1 MKNFLSGISV
11 IKQGAKGMK
20 ENDGQNKKV
29 KKSENISLV
38 NNIENILLDSKKE
51 EDIIFYHYGKNNL
64 IKLEIGNKSNSN
76 PFVFLDYDIFTEDDK
91 LVLDEKEMEE
101 IKTYHVLNV
110 LKPKIEQYL
119 TYKNIDFNCTFMRNI
134 YSYADEIGFEN
145 TVGYLLPLI
154 QDLSFRKNK
163 CMNIIVAFLDTFE
176 KLLIYL
182 RQYDT
187 DHSIILSKLL
197 PIISQILIAKKD
209 MKLISKAVKCLKFLM
224 DNITKDECMDNI
236 IPILI
241 EMASTE
247 KNELGQT
254 IAIQIFSEKAS
265 FLGGET
271 IELYVLPMFQSLSEN
286 SNDNLRIYCIKYMI
300 PLFENTN
307 YNIIET
313 KFINIYNNFS
323 KDRSIIIRKTSCN
336 MLPII
341 CKTILN
347 NNNEYNK
354 DSNVKKEELIS
365 NNLLSIFFNFTQDSN
380 KEIQNCALG
389 IFGEFIS
396 YLDNDTVKSNPKLL
410 TFYLERVKEL
420 YNIANSRRYD
430 SEPLYKACYSFPSV
444 LLTYCKKIKDKEQKK
459 ANWALLKPIYMNFI
473 KSKDLKIKDSIASS
487 FGEISSILNDKI
499 VEKELAPL
507 IMEMYINNGIHTK
520 NIIISI
526 IPQHLMYIKNP
537 KVKIDFLN
545 IYKKGFNSIR
555 HIRNWRAKL
564 SYIKGIKKL
573 ANLFDNDIA
582 FNDLVGMIIQMCFDP
597 YHVIRVHSIKI
608 LSLFLLKFLL
618 LDSNEKNEK
627 GLYLDKSNKVK
638 STESFN
644 SELSDNINDSD
655 NTDYKQN
662 AIIIL
667 NCFGTC
673 RHYHFRQLYIY
684 LCKKIMTNEQIFNEY
699 AFNLF
704 NDLSYDNIV
713 NTRISLGGFI
723 SKMWNKNKKEYEW
736 IKKDKNIIN
745 IIYRLKNDQEID
757 VKKSVEKIEINIDN
771 IKDKKKALESKKV
784 NKKFINEFKEFK
796 KMFNYEAFLG
806 KTWLKK
812 NENI

>member
-11 IKQGAKGMK
+11 IKQGVKGMK

-29 KKSENISLV
+29 KKSETTSLD
-38 NNIENILLDSKKE
+38 NDIENILIDSKKE

-64 IKLEIGNKSNSN
+64 IKLEIGTKTNSN
-76 PFVFLDYDIFTEDDK
+76 PFVFLEYDIFTEDDK

-101 IKTYHVLNV
+101 IKTYHVLSV
-110 LKPKIEQYL
+110 LKPKIELYL

-145 TVGYLLPLI
+145 TIGYLIPLI

-163 CMNIIVAFLDTFE
+163 CLNILVAFLDTFE

-197 PIISQILIAKKD
+197 PIISQILVAKKD
-209 MKLISKAVKCLKFLM
+209 MNLINKAVKCLKFLM

-247 KNELGQT
+247 NNELGQT

-286 SNDNLRIYCIKYMI
+286 SNDNLRIYCIKCMI
-300 PLFENTN
+300 PLFENMN

-313 KFINIYNNFS
+313 KFINLYNNFS
-323 KDRSIIIRKTSCN
+323 NDRSLLIRKASCS
-336 MLPII
+336 MLPLI

-347 NNNEYNK
+347 NNNDYNK
-354 DSNVKKEELIS
+354 ETNVKKEELIS
-365 NNLLSIFFNFTQDSN
+365 NNLLNIFIKFTEDSH
-380 KEIQNCALG
+380 KEIQNCALAV
-389 IFGEFIS
+389 FGEFIS
-396 YLDNDTVKSNPKLL
+396 YLDNDAVKSNPKLL
-410 TFYLERVKEL
+410 TFYLERVKDL
-420 YNIANSRRYD
+420 CNITSSRRFD
-430 SEPLYKACYSFPSV
+430 SSPLYQACYSFPSV
-444 LLTYCKKIKDKEQKK
+444 VLTYCKKINDKEQIK
-459 ANWALLKPIYMNFI
+459 ANWALLKPIYIKFI
-473 KSKDLKIKDSIASS
+473 RSKDLKIKDSIASS

-507 IMEMYINNGIHTK
+507 ILEMYINNGIHTK

-526 IPQHLMYIKNP
+526 IPQHLIHIKNP
-537 KVKIDFLN
+537 KVRMDFLN
-545 IYKKGFNSIR
+545 IYKKGFNSIKN
-555 HIRNWRAKL
+555 IRNWRAKL
-564 SYIKGIKKL
+564 SYIKGIKRL
-573 ANLFDNDIA
+573 GNLFDNDIV

-597 YHVIRVHSIKI
+597 YNVIRVHSIKI

-627 GLYLDKSNKVK
+627 EVYLDKSSKVK

-644 SELSDNINDSD
+644 SESDNINDTDSI
-655 NTDYKQN
+655 DYKQN
-662 AIIIL
+662 AITIL

-684 LCKKIMTNEQIFNEY
+684 LCKKIMTNEQVFNEY
-699 AFNLF
+699 AFDLF
-704 NDLSYDNIV
+704 NDLSYDKIA
-713 NTRISLGGFI
+713 NTRISLGSFI
-723 SKMWNKNKKEYEW
+723 SKIWKKNKKEYEW
-736 IKKDKNIIN
+736 IKRDKNFLN
-745 IIYRLKNDQEID
+745 IIYRLKNDKEID
-757 VKKSVEKIEINIDN
+757 VKKSVEKIEINIDD
-771 IKDKKKALESKKV
+771 IEDKKKVLAPKKV
-784 NKKFINEFKEFK
+784 NKKFMNEFKEFK
-796 KMFNYEAFLG
+796 IMFNYNAFLG

-812 NENI
+812 K

>member
-20 ENDGQNKKV
+20 ENDGKNKKV
-29 KKSENISLV
+29 KKSENISLD

-64 IKLEIGNKSNSN
+64 IKLEIGNKNNSN

-163 CMNIIVAFLDTFE
+163 FMNIIVAFLDTFE

-209 MKLISKAVKCLKFLM
+209 MKLINKAVKCLKFLM

-323 KDRSIIIRKTSCN
+323 KDRSLLIRKTSCN

-347 NNNEYNK
+347 NNNEYNE
-354 DSNVKKEELIS
+354 DINVKKEELIS
-365 NNLLSIFFNFTQDSN
+365 NNLLNIFFNFTLDSN

-396 YLDNDTVKSNPKLL
+396 YLDNDTVESNPKLL

-444 LLTYCKKIKDKEQKK
+444 VLTYCKKIKDKKQKK
-459 ANWALLKPIYMNFI
+459 ANWALLKPIYINFI

-537 KVKIDFLN
+537 KVKMDFLN

-555 HIRNWRAKL
+555 QIRNWRSKL

-597 YHVIRVHSIKI
+597 YHVIRIHSIKI

-627 GLYLDKSNKVK
+627 GLYLDKSNKIK

-699 AFNLF
+699 AFDLF

-713 NTRISLGGFI
+713 NTRISLGSFI
-723 SKMWNKNKKEYEW
+723 SKMWSKNKKEYEW

-745 IIYRLKNDQEID
+745 IIYRLKNDKEID

-806 KTWLKK
+806 KTRLKK
-812 NENI
+812 K

>member
-1 MKNFLSGISV
+1 MENFLSGISV
-11 IKQGAKGMK
+11 IKQGIKGMK

-29 KKSENISLV
+29 KKSENTSLD
-38 NNIENILLDSKKE
+38 NDIENILLDSKKE
-51 EDIIFYHYGKNNL
+51 EDIIFYHYGKSNL
-64 IKLEIGNKSNSN
+64 IKLEIGNKTNSN
-76 PFVFLDYDIFTEDDK
+76 PFVFLEYDIFTEDDK

-134 YSYADEIGFEN
+134 YSYAEEIGFEN
-145 TVGYLLPLI
+145 TIGYLLPLI

-163 CMNIIVAFLDTFE
+163 CMNILVAFLDTFE

-197 PIISQILIAKKD
+197 PIISQILIQKKD
-209 MKLISKAVKCLKFLM
+209 MNLINKAVKCLKFLM
-224 DNITKDECMDNI
+224 DNITKDECMDNV

-247 KNELGQT
+247 KNELEQT
-254 IAIQIFSEKAS
+254 IAIQIFSDKAS
-265 FLGGET
+265 FLGGEA

-300 PLFENTN
+300 PLFENMN

-313 KFINIYNNFS
+313 KFIKIYNNFS
-323 KDRSIIIRKTSCN
+323 KDRSLLIRKTSCS

-341 CKTILN
+341 CKTIFN

-354 DSNVKKEELIS
+354 DTNIKKEELIS
-365 NNLLSIFFNFTQDSN
+365 NNLLNIFFNFTEDSN

-389 IFGEFIS
+389 I
-396 YLDNDTVKSNPKLL
+396 L
-410 TFYLERVKEL
+410 VKEL

-430 SEPLYKACYSFPSV
+430 SASLYQACYSFPSV
-444 LLTYCKKIKDKEQKK
+444 VLTYCKKIKDKEKIK
-459 ANWALLKPIYMNFI
+459 ENWSLLKPIYIKFI

-487 FGEISSILNDKI
+487 FGEISSILNSKI

-526 IPQHLMYIKNP
+526 IPQHLIHIKNP
-537 KVKIDFLN
+537 KVRMDFLN
-545 IYKKGFNSIR
+545 IYKKGFNSIV
-555 HIRNWRAKL
+555 HMRNWRAKL

-573 ANLFDNDIA
+573 GNLFDNDIV
-582 FNDLVGMIIQMCFDP
+582 FNDLVGMVIQMCFDP
-597 YHVIRVHSIKI
+597 YNVIRIHSIKI

-627 GLYLDKSNKVK
+627 ELYLDKSNKVK

-644 SELSDNINDSD
+644 SEHSDNINDAD
-655 NTDYKQN
+655 NIDYKQN

-673 RHYHFRQLYIY
+673 RHYHFRQLYVS
-684 LCKKIMTNEQIFNEY
+684 LCKKIMTNEKVFKKY
-699 AFNLF
+699 AFDLF
-704 NDLSYDNIV
+704 NDLSYDKIV
-713 NTRISLGGFI
+713 NTRISLGSFI
-723 SKMWNKNKKEYEW
+723 SKIWNKNKKEYEW
-736 IKKDKNIIN
+736 IKKDKNILN
-745 IIYRLKNDQEID
+745 IIYRLKNDKEND
-757 VKKSVEKIEINIDN
+757 VKKTVEKIKINT
-771 IKDKKKALESKKV
+771 KDVEDKEEVLAPKKV
-784 NKKFINEFKEFK
+784 NKKFKNEFKEFK
-796 KMFNYEAFLG
+796 KMFNYDAFLG
-806 KTWLKK
+806 KKHG
-812 NENI
+812 